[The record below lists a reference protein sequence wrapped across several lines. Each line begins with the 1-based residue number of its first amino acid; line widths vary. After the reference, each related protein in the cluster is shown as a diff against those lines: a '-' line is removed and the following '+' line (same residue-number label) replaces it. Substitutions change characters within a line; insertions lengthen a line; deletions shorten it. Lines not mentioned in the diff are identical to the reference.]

1 MATPDIEVGKV
12 HTARDGEAM
21 RVLVDRLWPRGVS
34 KERADLDE
42 WAKDTSP
49 STDLRKEFHGGD
61 LSFEQF
67 ADRYRA
73 ELADGDGADGLEKL
87 AETVCGADGRVL
99 LLIAGDPTG
108 DNHAQVLAQALR
120 EQIGESS

>member
-42 WAKDTSP
+42 WAKDASP

-87 AETVCGADGRVL
+87 AETVRGADGRVL